1 MENRTQSPLPEPRRL
16 QTALCTLHAHSC
28 EFHLVCVVFS
38 LSVLRIH
45 IIQTS
50 YLHYIG
56 FHQHN
61 SYKCFLL
68 HSCHLY
74 GNPSQTQEDCKVTGR
89 ILGSGERARAH
100 FFLLAQETPV
110 WEEKGRPKPGATNP
124 HLAASSL
131 STMKTQKPLQ
141 KTSLLTLHSICSSS
155 KTAPSHQL
163 GLEQMTRSTFE

>member
-1 MENRTQSPLPEPRRL
+1 MRWGTRGAEGWRSERGPHCLSPHCL
-16 QTALCTLHAHSC
+16 QTALRTLCAHSC
-28 EFHLVCVVFS
+28 ELHLACVVFG

-68 HSCHLY
+68 HSCHLH
-74 GNPSQTQEDCKVTGR
+74 GNPSQAQEDCKVMGR
-89 ILGSGERARAH
+89 ILRSGERARSH

-110 WEEKGRPKPGATNP
+110 WEEKGQ
-124 HLAASSL
+124 
-131 STMKTQKPLQ
+131 TQ
-141 KTSLLTLHSICSSS
+141 
-155 KTAPSHQL
+155 ARSH
-163 GLEQMTRSTFE
+163 